1 MGEVSQNS
9 EPVEYNLVAF
19 AVFDIGDKTNTA
31 RVVLIARTVQAVIKI
46 LISTVKHAKP
56 LVFSPQSPTVRYPE
70 TPGNPA
76 KSSLRIVSGTVLDQK
91 PPYLGTLQDNQ
102 KSKNNLVLCN
112 TSHH

>member
-70 TPGNPA
+70 TPGNPR
-76 KSSLRIVSGTVLDQK
+76 KIIVENRFRDGIRPKTALF
-91 PPYLGTLQDNQ
+91 GNATR
-102 KSKNNLVLCN
+102 
-112 TSHH
+112 